1 MAEILG
7 RNMVL
12 SKSSTAIA
20 GVRTRSFT
28 VNNTPVDI
36 TSDDSSGWRELLV
49 EPGDKSIEISVSGV
63 ATDTVL
69 LTNAMSTSDISGSFS
84 LAWDSNTLSGTF
96 MVASFSQ
103 TGEYNGAVTFEATL
117 QSSSAVTLA

>member
-12 SKSSTAIA
+12 SKDSTAIA

-28 VNNTPVDI
+28 INNSPVDI
-36 TSDDSSGWRELLV
+36 TSDDSSGWREFLT
-49 EPGDKSIEISVSGV
+49 EPGDKNVEISVSGV
-63 ATDTVL
+63 ATDDTL
-69 LTNAMSTSDISGSFS
+69 LTTAMSASDISGAFS
-84 LAWDSNTLSGTF
+84 LAWDGNTLSGTF
-96 MVASFSQ
+96 VVASFAQ

-117 QSSSAVTLA
+117 QSAGAVTLA

>member
-20 GVRTRSFT
+20 GVRTRSFA

-69 LTNAMSTSDISGSFS
+69 LTNALSTSDISGSYS

-96 MVASFSQ
+96 MVASFAQ

-117 QSSSAVTLA
+117 QSSGAVTLA